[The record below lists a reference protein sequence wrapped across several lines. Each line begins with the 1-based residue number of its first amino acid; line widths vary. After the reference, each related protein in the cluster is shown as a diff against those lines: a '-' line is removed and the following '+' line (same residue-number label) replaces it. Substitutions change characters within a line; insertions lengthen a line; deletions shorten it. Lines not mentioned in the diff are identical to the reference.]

1 MCQYRYIQQ
10 VPVRQFLNSMLLY
23 YFIMTWLITQVS
35 RKISLTKHRTNDG
48 TSNVVLHG
56 RMFEF
61 KLVNKL
67 FNMDPDPTFY
77 FYRLGTKIFKLLP
90 GMCLLTFKFLFRIR
104 QNQYMDPTRSGS
116 RIKSYQK
123 YMNPCFS
130 LSVCQPT
137 Y

>member
-1 MCQYRYIQQ
+1 MNVL
-10 VPVRQFLNSMLLY
+10 VPVYTVGTGTVVSEQHVIVLFY
-23 YFIMTWLITQVS
+23 YDMAYYTLHTTQVT
-35 RKISLTKHRTNDG
+35 RKISLPKHRTNDG

-90 GMCLLTFKFLFRIR
+90 GICLLTFKFLFRIR
-104 QNQYMDPTRSGS
+104 QN
-116 RIKSYQK
+116 
-123 YMNPCFS
+123 
-130 LSVCQPT
+130 
-137 Y
+137 